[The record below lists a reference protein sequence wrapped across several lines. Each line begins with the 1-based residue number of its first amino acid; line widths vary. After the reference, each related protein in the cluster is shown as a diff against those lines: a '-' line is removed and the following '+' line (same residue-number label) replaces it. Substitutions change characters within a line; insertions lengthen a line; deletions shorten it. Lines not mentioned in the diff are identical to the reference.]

1 MQASPLQLEIYFLKD
16 LSFSLTND
24 LKKLEEENI
33 EFEGL
38 EISIKDDT
46 TSVDDDPRRWHSEV
60 VVEAKSKTKAK
71 VPYVFKVVMAG
82 FFSVDSDYPEER
94 AKILAET
101 NAPAILYSSIRE
113 IIINLTSRSP
123 YPNLLLPSITF
134 LKPPEEARKPAKKL
148 TKKITSK
155 GKSKN

>member
-24 LKKLEEENI
+24 LKKLEEEKV

-38 EISIKDDT
+38 DISIKDNT
-46 TSVDDDPRRWHSEV
+46 TSVDDDPRKWHSEV
-60 VVEAKSKTKAK
+60 IVEAKSKSKTK

-82 FFSVDSDYPEER
+82 FFSVDADYPEDR
-94 AKILAET
+94 TKILAET

-134 LKPPEEARKPAKKL
+134 LKPPEDAKK
-148 TKKITSK
+148 TAKKPIKKTTSK
-155 GKSKN
+155 SKSKS